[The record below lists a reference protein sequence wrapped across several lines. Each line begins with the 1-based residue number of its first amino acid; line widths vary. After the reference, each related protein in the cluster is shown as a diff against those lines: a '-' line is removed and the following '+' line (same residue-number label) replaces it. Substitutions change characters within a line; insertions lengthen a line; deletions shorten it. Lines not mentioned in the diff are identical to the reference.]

1 MILFPEALRRFPVF
15 SVLPLREASG
25 WDEAKAFIPV
35 ALNPLLAFV
44 EKNTHTHKKKNK
56 NKKMNKQKSQ
66 LSRVGRLTGEL

>member
-1 MILFPEALRRFPVF
+1 MFSPASRNYLSNDSFPEALRRFPVF

-44 EKNTHTHKKKNK
+44 EKNTHTHTKKTKT
-56 NKKMNKQKSQ
+56 KK
-66 LSRVGRLTGEL
+66 